1 MSLIARI
8 ALFLGIIGALVALP
22 SGGSASAQLALNVS
36 VGDLWFCDASF
47 QDGVCETTISA
58 GDTLSWD
65 FSGAALPHTTTAC
78 GADCDSP
85 TDTPGW
91 DSGIINDGSSFQ
103 YEFDEPGTYLYRC
116 TVHPLIMRGQI
127 VVEAA
132 AEPEPTESPDQPQ
145 ADEPQDGAEPDV
157 EEVTGAPATGQGPGT
172 TSSSGWL
179 LVAGLAAVASV
190 GLGATAYGIARRR

>member
-1 MSLIARI
+1 MSLLVRT
-8 ALFLGIIGALVALP
+8 ALFFGIIGALVALP

-47 QDGVCETTISA
+47 QGGVCETTISA
-58 GDTLSWD
+58 GDTISWD
-65 FSGAALPHTTTAC
+65 FSAAALPHTTTAC

-103 YEFDEPGTYLYRC
+103 YTFDEPGTYLYRC
-116 TVHPLIMRGQI
+116 NVHPTIMRGQI

-132 AEPEPTESPDQPQ
+132 AEPEPTEP

-172 TSSSGWL
+172 RSSSGWL

>member
-1 MSLIARI
+1 MSLLARI

-22 SGGSASAQLALNVS
+22 SGGSASAQLARNVS

-47 QDGVCETTISA
+47 QGGVCETTISA
-58 GDTLSWD
+58 GDTISWD

-103 YEFDEPGTYLYRC
+103 FTFDEPGSYLYRC
-116 TVHPLIMRGQI
+116 TVHPTIMRGQI

-132 AEPEPTESPDQPQ
+132 AEPEPTEPAD
-145 ADEPQDGAEPDV
+145 DEPEDGATPDV
-157 EEVTGAPATGQGPGT
+157 VEVTGAPATGQGPGT

-190 GLGATAYGIARRR
+190 GLGATAYGLARRRA

>member
-22 SGGSASAQLALNVS
+22 TGGSASAQLALNVS

-47 QDGVCETTISA
+47 QGGVCETTISV
-58 GDTLSWD
+58 GDTISWD
-65 FSGAALPHTTTAC
+65 FSDAVLPHTTTAC
-78 GADCDSP
+78 GDDCDSP
-85 TDTPGW
+85 TDSPGW
-91 DSGIINDGSSFQ
+91 DSGIINDGSSFE

-116 TVHPLIMRGQI
+116 NVHPLIMRGQI

-132 AEPEPTESPDQPQ
+132 AQPEPTEP
-145 ADEPQDGAEPDV
+145 ADEPGDGDTPDV
-157 EEVTGAPATGQGPGT
+157 EEVTGVPATGQGPGT

-179 LVAGLAAVASV
+179 LVAGLAAVAGV
-190 GLGATAYGIARRR
+190 GLGATAHGIARRR